1 MWERPPGRDNPM
13 PSHSRDL
20 RKGRFSEEG
29 RIYLLTTATWER
41 VPLFSDM
48 VLGRVVVQ
56 AMRFQEYEGR
66 IEGLAFVV
74 MPDHLHWLVAL
85 QHQVALSAV
94 MKSVKITRPDRLAK
108 FRGNAVSRDTLISGK
123 MDSMIALCARK
134 MICWPWPGISLPTRY
149 APAWWNESGITLC
162 GMQNGCSYWK
172 MIGGSGL
179 LAAKNKW
186 LSRPG
191 GRSHN

>member
-41 VPLFSDM
+41 LPLFSDM
-48 VLGRVVVQ
+48 ALGRVVVQ

-94 MKSVKITRPDRLAK
+94 MKSVKNHSARQIGKIQRE
-108 FRGNAVSRDTLISGK
+108 RGE
-123 MDSMIALCARK
+123 
-134 MICWPWPGISLPTRY
+134 PGHPHI
-149 APAWWNESGITLC
+149 W
-162 GMQNGCSYWK
+162 QNGFHDRALRKEDDLLTVARYIVANPLRAGLVER
-172 MIGGSGL
+172 IGDYPL
-179 LAAKNKW
+179 WDAKW
-186 LSRPG
+186 L
-191 GRSHN
+191 